1 MSSPFGC
8 AGPPEQVARQCTV
21 PLALVEPSSF
31 VGEEELDE
39 PGLDVDERE
48 PGIEV
53 DVVVDHLTQPQE
65 GNACGAHEV
74 DARCA
79 LEPDAVVVGSQPR
92 QCRCEH
98 CSTVLDVGDQLG
110 QRAGGAGVD
119 VGVPGLVARVHR
131 LSGAVDRGPHERGHP
146 VGVAGEV
153 GEHVAP

>member
-1 MSSPFGC
+1 M
-8 AGPPEQVARQCTV
+8 

-53 DVVVDHLTQPQE
+53 DVVVDHLTRPQE

-79 LEPDAVVVGSQPR
+79 LEPDAVVLGPQPR

-98 CSTVLDVGDQLG
+98 
-110 QRAGGAGVD
+110 
-119 VGVPGLVARVHR
+119 
-131 LSGAVDRGPHERGHP
+131 
-146 VGVAGEV
+146 
-153 GEHVAP
+153 